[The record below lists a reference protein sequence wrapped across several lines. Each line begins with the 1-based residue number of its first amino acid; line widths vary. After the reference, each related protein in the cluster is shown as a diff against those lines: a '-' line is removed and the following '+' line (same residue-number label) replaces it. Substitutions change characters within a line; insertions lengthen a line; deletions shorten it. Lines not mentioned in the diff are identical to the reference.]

1 MSRSGEISDDGR
13 TSVPQANP
21 PTPNP
26 KVTIMKHIKALLTAS
41 KGTEEGKSPAMRL
54 LGEVVEIWGREDPA
68 TFKNPALENTLER
81 MQKSIERLEKVAET
95 QQKTTNRTYAGV
107 AAAARLTNTG
117 QAPAYLGRNQVTSAT
132 LEARRRLRTTIVKIA
147 DKKEAAGV
155 RAEHPERVLDK
166 IKRAMGSKGDKV
178 SAIRRLPSGDLEL
191 HMATVEDRIEAEKE
205 NSWTLVVAPS
215 AVTLRRTYAVWAH
228 GVKMANVDTTNQGK
242 AIESLLAQNK
252 SMHPDLRITRVAW
265 TNSAVIAKKEHS
277 SLIIEV
283 PSPEMGNRLLSEGLV
298 EGYDMKTCTL
308 FSKECRVTQCFNCQQ
323 YGHVGRVCRNPTRC
337 GHCAKMHGS
346 HDCPTRDTKGSH
358 WCAVCNVQGHE
369 AWNFKC
375 PKRAEQKEKARA
387 ALARRPILFVEA
399 GEEKA
404 SRRVSATGGDR
415 GRKRDRTGSP
425 SEHSQDGGEAE
436 GPPETSKE
444 RWIEIKRRMARE
456 PSATLPRPVGRPPAK
471 RMFERPNPTSGSQRE
486 EAL

>member
-81 MQKSIERLEKVAET
+81 VQKSIERLEKVSET

-191 HMATVEDRIEAEKE
+191 HMAK
-205 NSWTLVVAPS
+205 L
-215 AVTLRRTYAVWAH
+215 LRTPLFA
-228 GVKMANVDTTNQGK
+228 
-242 AIESLLAQNK
+242 
-252 SMHPDLRITRVAW
+252 
-265 TNSAVIAKKEHS
+265 
-277 SLIIEV
+277 
-283 PSPEMGNRLLSEGLV
+283 LS
-298 EGYDMKTCTL
+298 T
-308 FSKECRVTQCFNCQQ
+308 
-323 YGHVGRVCRNPTRC
+323 
-337 GHCAKMHGS
+337 
-346 HDCPTRDTKGSH
+346 
-358 WCAVCNVQGHE
+358 
-369 AWNFKC
+369 
-375 PKRAEQKEKARA
+375 
-387 ALARRPILFVEA
+387 
-399 GEEKA
+399 
-404 SRRVSATGGDR
+404 
-415 GRKRDRTGSP
+415 
-425 SEHSQDGGEAE
+425 
-436 GPPETSKE
+436 
-444 RWIEIKRRMARE
+444 
-456 PSATLPRPVGRPPAK
+456 
-471 RMFERPNPTSGSQRE
+471 
-486 EAL
+486 